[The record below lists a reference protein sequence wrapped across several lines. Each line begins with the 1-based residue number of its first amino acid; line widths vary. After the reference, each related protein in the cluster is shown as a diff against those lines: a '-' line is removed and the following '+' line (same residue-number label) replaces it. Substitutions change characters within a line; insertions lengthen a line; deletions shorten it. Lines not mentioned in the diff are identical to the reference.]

1 MAAHDERVFK
11 LHSEGMSYQD
21 IMDKLELTYM
31 QVHHSLVR
39 MRNAQKIVKPPRK
52 ETQEYSNGVFTF
64 DRLIEI
70 CEGEEL
76 TPERT
81 LQAHNLDP
89 HAWEVISYR
98 NNYWHSQV
106 KGGKRLV
113 MYQSRLSAKPI
124 EKAIDL
130 SELEKHFDSFKPKVY
145 EPIYY
150 KPGNMMAEVNVADL
164 HLGKL
169 CWQGDTGNNY
179 DYKIA
184 RENFR
189 IIISDVMDNLKDKEL
204 DYITFVW
211 SNDFF
216 NSDTISKTTT
226 GDTPQDTDVRWQKL
240 FNVGVDMLVEAVENL
255 TQIAPVKTFYIPSN
269 HDQMVGYYALKYLSA
284 WYKNSENVYIDTDA
298 YPRKYILYGNTLLG
312 FTHGDKEK
320 GKGTSEKASKLASI
334 MPLEAKDL
342 WGKSTYREVHAAHL
356 HSEQMIEEINGV
368 IVRRIAS
375 PTYTDTY
382 HSEHGFI
389 GAVRKAQTFLYDK
402 ELGLRQI
409 IHSPV

>member
-1 MAAHDERVFK
+1 MAGHDNEALK
-11 LHSEGMSYQD
+11 LFDSGLSYAD
-21 IMDKLELTYM
+21 VAEKMGLTYK
-31 QVHHSLVR
+31 QVNHAITRARQSKQISR
-39 MRNAQKIVKPPRK
+39 QKKK
-52 ETQEYSNGVFTF
+52 ETQEYSNGVYTF
-64 DRLIEI
+64 DKLIEI
-70 CEGEEL
+70 CDGEEL

-81 LQAHNLDP
+81 LKAHNLDP
-89 HAWEVISYR
+89 FAWEVVSYR

-130 SELEKHFDSFKPKVY
+130 SELEKHFDLFTPKPYGPTPHKQ
-145 EPIYY
+145 
-150 KPGNMMAEVNVADL
+150 GGQMAEINVADL

-169 CWQGDTGNNY
+169 CWHGDTGNNY

-184 RENFR
+184 KANFEH
-189 IIISDVMDNLKDKEL
+189 IISDVSENLKDKTL
-204 DYITFVW
+204 DYILFVW

-240 FNVGVDMLVEAVENL
+240 FNVGVEMLVEAIENL
-255 TQIAPVKTFYIPSN
+255 MKIAPVKTFYIPSN
-269 HDQMVGYYALKYLSA
+269 HDQMTGYYALKYLSA
-284 WYKNSENVYIDTDA
+284 WYRNCESVEINTNA
-298 YPRKYILYGNTLLG
+298 SSRKYILFGSTLLG

-320 GKGTSEKASKLASI
+320 GKGTKEKASRLASV
-334 MPLEAKDL
+334 MPLEAADL
-342 WGKSTYREVHAAHL
+342 WGTSKYREMHAAHL

-375 PTYTDTY
+375 PTYTDTF

-389 GAVRKAQTFLYDK
+389 GATRKAQTFIYDEK
-402 ELGLRQI
+402 AGLRQI